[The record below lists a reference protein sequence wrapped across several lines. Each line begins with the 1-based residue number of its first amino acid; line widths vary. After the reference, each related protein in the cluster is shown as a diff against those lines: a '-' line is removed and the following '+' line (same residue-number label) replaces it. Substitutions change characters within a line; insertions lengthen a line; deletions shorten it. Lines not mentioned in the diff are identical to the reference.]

1 MPKCSIGTRRCG
13 NANFTQSAYN
23 RSQIDCYMKRILL
36 LLIFSVI
43 AVLQAI
49 PMEAQVDK
57 KDVRA
62 GNRKF
67 KKNELREAEIDYR
80 KGIVKDSLSVASNY
94 NLANVLYRDGD
105 FEQASSVL
113 GRVKEVA
120 PASASA
126 ADYYF
131 NVGDVAVAKQDW
143 QGAVDAFKESLLR
156 NPGDLEAKENYIYAK
171 KKLEEQQQNQQN
183 QNDQNNDQ
191 NQDNNQNDQNQNN
204 DDQQD
209 KKDDNDDQ
217 NKNDQN
223 NDQDSDGQKDQPK
236 QQPSQG
242 QQPKITP
249 QAAQQMLQ
257 AIQAK
262 EKETQDKVNK
272 QKAEALK
279 SRQKDKNW

>member
-1 MPKCSIGTRRCG
+1 MSE
-13 NANFTQSAYN
+13 N
-23 RSQIDCYMKRILL
+23 RKSREM
-36 LLIFSVI
+36 FSSPDGLTIQRFMNRVLYI
-43 AVLQAI
+43 MLFLCFVLQTV

-57 KDVRA
+57 RDVRA

-67 KKNELREAEIDYR
+67 RKNELREAEIDYR

-113 GRVKEVA
+113 DRVKEVA
-120 PASASA
+120 PASPSA

-131 NVGDVAVAKQDW
+131 NAGDVAIAKQDW
-143 QGAVDAFKESLLR
+143 QGAVNAFKESLLR
-156 NPGDLEAKENYIYAK
+156 NPGDIEAKENYIYAK

-183 QNDQNNDQ
+183 QQDQNNDQ

-209 KKDDNDDQ
+209 QNDDQ
-217 NKNDQN
+217 KDQNKDDQDQKNDQN
-223 NDQDSDGQKDQPK
+223 KDQDSDGQKDQQK